1 MYGKGVDGR
10 SSLERSFV
18 DVTDP
23 GRLPEYHD
31 WQLYDHVPENR
42 ALRGVACGDRW
53 TRIPGAVSVERLD
66 ERFTG
71 VDSLTMHWFLPPY
84 EESVAEWNKLGVDS
98 VQWGRGPGIPGVVR
112 PFIGHFDTV
121 KGYAAP
127 RSLVTPRVLPHR
139 PNHGLHVTLTNV
151 DDPLGPEAHL
161 RYQREDRG
169 ALPGLLAVY
178 GVVGAWT
185 FSLRESPGSL
195 WNPSGDDTYE
205 PHDLRLRILYL
216 DDVPGHGGRT
226 HRRDGGGAE
235 VDGKAE
241 VLFAAPLASC
251 APAVAC
257 PSPAPGFRSAGAHP

>member
-1 MYGKGVDGR
+1 MFSER
-10 SSLERSFV
+10 SFVSFV

-23 GRLPEYHD
+23 DRLPEYHD
-31 WQLYDHVPENR
+31 WQLYDHIPENR

-53 TRIPGAVSVERLD
+53 TRIPGAASVERLD

-71 VDSLTMHWFLPPY
+71 VDSMTMYWFLPPY

-112 PFIGHFDTV
+112 PFMGHFDTV

-127 RSLVTPRVLPHR
+127 RSLVAPRILPHR
-139 PNHGLHVTLTNV
+139 PNHGLHVTLTRV
-151 DDPLGPEAHL
+151 DDPLGSEAHL
-161 RYQREDRG
+161 RYRREDRET
-169 ALPGLLAVY
+169 LPMLLAVP
-178 GVVGAWT
+178 GVAGAWT
-185 FSLRESPGSL
+185 FTLRESPVSL
-195 WNPSGDDTYE
+195 WNPSGEDTYK
-205 PHDLRLRILYL
+205 PHDLRLRVLYL
-216 DDVPGHGGRT
+216 DDDPVTVAARIDET
-226 HRRDGGGAE
+226 EGGAE

-257 PSPAPGFRSAGAHP
+257 PSPAAGFRSAGAHP